1 MLVVYSQHKLS
12 AMQID
17 GRIKLI
23 SVFILLGALSRL
35 LPHPMNFT
43 PLAAMALFGGT
54 YLMDKRL
61 SFIIPIT
68 AMFLSDILLEIK
80 NGTGFYPEMIW
91 VYGSI
96 VLITFLGFFL
106 RGREQRQTIMV
117 ASLLGSMLFFF
128 LTNFGTWLTGYY
140 GYTSQGLA
148 NCYIAAI
155 PFFKGTVMGD
165 LFYNLMFFGGFALV
179 RWASP
184 SLIKRKI

>member
-54 YLMDKRL
+54 YLLDKRL

-68 AMFLSDILLEIK
+68 AMFLSDILLELK
-80 NGTGFYPEMIW
+80 NVTGFYSAMIW

-106 RGREQRQTIMV
+106 RGSVQLQTIMV
-117 ASLLGSMLFFF
+117 ASLLGRDLFFF
-128 LTNFGTWLTGYY
+128 LR
-140 GYTSQGLA
+140 
-148 NCYIAAI
+148 
-155 PFFKGTVMGD
+155 TV
-165 LFYNLMFFGGFALV
+165 
-179 RWASP
+179 
-184 SLIKRKI
+184 

>member
-1 MLVVYSQHKLS
+1 
-12 AMQID
+12 MQID

-23 SVFILLGALSRL
+23 SLFILLGALSRL
-35 LPHPMNFT
+35 LPHPLNFT

-54 YLMDKRL
+54 YLLNKKL
-61 SFIIPIT
+61 AFLIPVS
-68 AMFLSDILLEIK
+68 AMFLSDILLQIK
-80 NGTGFYPEMIW
+80 DGSGFYPEMIW

-117 ASLLGSMLFFF
+117 ASLVGSLLFFF

-140 GYTSQGLA
+140 GYTTQGLA

-165 LFYNLMFFGGFALV
+165 LFYNLLFFGGFALAAKISPALV
-179 RWASP
+179 R
-184 SLIKRKI
+184 KKD